1 MHVAV
6 CDDNVADRKQME
18 RLLHR
23 ESDKRLK
30 ETGEGLFI
38 DSYGN
43 EKAVLSHPMLYDV
56 FYIDMCKTPGTTG
69 IDVVNNLLSLGVV
82 VPIYMCV
89 SDIDYRTA
97 GLPGQVKFLNK
108 AIKAAEL
115 AASLD
120 DAQQYKDS
128 STPLIELR
136 EEKDT
141 VYVTEEDILYAMQ
154 EGRYVDVTL
163 KDGRNV
169 RIRDNILNLFSQWEH
184 YETFFAPT
192 EYVLL
197 NGRYIKSFS
206 LLKLTMIDGR
216 AFRLPFNA
224 KPYAKAMYEKYVL
237 KKEN

>member
-43 EKAVLSHPMLYDV
+43 EKAVLAHPMLYDI

-69 IDVVNNLLSLGVV
+69 TEVAKSLISLGVV
-82 VPIYMCV
+82 VPIYMCI
-89 SDIDYRTA
+89 SDINYRSDD
-97 GLPGQVKFLNK
+97 LPKQVKFLDK
-108 AIKAAEL
+108 AIKASEL
-115 AASLD
+115 SASLD
-120 DAQQYKDS
+120 DAKAFKDAS
-128 STPLIELR
+128 VPRIELR

-141 VYVTEEDILYAMQ
+141 VYVTEEDILYGIQ

-163 KDGRNV
+163 RDGRTI
-169 RIRDNILNLFSQWEH
+169 RIRDSVINLFGQLEH
-184 YETFFAPT
+184 YESFFVPAKHI
-192 EYVLL
+192 LL
-197 NGRYIKSFS
+197 NGRYIKSLSFF
-206 LLKLTMIDGR
+206 KLTMTYGKT
-216 AFRLPFNA
+216 FPLPHSVRPFA
-224 KPYAKAMYEKYVL
+224 KEMYKKYG
-237 KKEN
+237 

>member
-6 CDDNVADRKQME
+6 CDYNVADRKQME

-69 IDVVNNLLSLGVV
+69 SDVAKSLISLGVV

-89 SDIDYRTA
+89 SDINYRED
-97 GLPGQVKFLNK
+97 GLPEQVKFLDK
-108 AIKAAEL
+108 AIKVADL
-115 AASLD
+115 TASLE
-120 DAQQYKDS
+120 DAQTFKAS
-128 STPLIELR
+128 SIPLIELR

-141 VYVTEEDILYAMQ
+141 VYVVEEDILYGVQ

-163 KDGRNV
+163 KDGIEEMIINEIPEVKEVRN
-169 RIRDNILNLFSQWEH
+169 
-184 YETFFAPT
+184 
-192 EYVLL
+192 
-197 NGRYIKSFS
+197 
-206 LLKLTMIDGR
+206 ID
-216 AFRLPFNA
+216 
-224 KPYAKAMYEKYVL
+224 EEVS
-237 KKEN
+237 

>member
-69 IDVVNNLLSLGVV
+69 TEVARSLISMGVV
-82 VPIYMCV
+82 VPIYMCI
-89 SDIDYRTA
+89 SEMDYRLDD
-97 GLPGQVKFLNK
+97 LPEQVKYLDK
-108 AIKAAEL
+108 AIKTADL

-120 DAQQYKDS
+120 DAQRFKDS
-128 STPLIELR
+128 SIPLIELR
-136 EEKDT
+136 EEKNT
-141 VYVTEEDILYAMQ
+141 VYVTEEDILYAVQ
-154 EGRYVDVTL
+154 EERYIDIAL
-163 KDGRNV
+163 RDGRTI
-169 RIRDNILNLFSQWEH
+169 RIRDTILNLFSQWEH

-192 EYVLL
+192 EHILV
-197 NGRYIKSFS
+197 NGRHLKKLS
-206 LLKLTMIDGR
+206 LFQLAMVDGKT
-216 AFRLPFNA
+216 FPLPLNA
-224 KPYAKAMYEKYVL
+224 KKYAKMMYEKYVL
-237 KKEN
+237 KKES

>member
-43 EKAVLSHPMLYDV
+43 EKAVLAHPMLYDV

-69 IDVVNNLLSLGVV
+69 VEVAKSLLSLGVV
-82 VPIYMCV
+82 VPIYMCI
-89 SDIDYRTA
+89 SEIDYRTA
-97 GLPGQVKFLNK
+97 GLPEQVKYLDK
-108 AIKAAEL
+108 AIKTADL
-115 AASLD
+115 AASLE
-120 DAQQYKDS
+120 DAQAFKDAAI
-128 STPLIELR
+128 PLIELR

-141 VYVTEEDILYAMQ
+141 IYVTEEDILYAVQQ
-154 EGRYVDVTL
+154 ERYVDVTL
-163 KDGRNV
+163 KDSRTI

-192 EYVLL
+192 EHVLI
-197 NGRYIKSFS
+197 NGRYIKNLS
-206 LLKLTMIDGR
+206 LLKVTMMNGS
-216 AFRLPFNA
+216 AFPLPFTA
-224 KPYAKAMYEKYVL
+224 RKYAKSMYEKYVL
-237 KKEN
+237 KQ

>member
-43 EKAVLSHPMLYDV
+43 EKAVLSHPMLYDI

-69 IDVVNNLLSLGVV
+69 AEVAKRLISLGVV

-89 SDIDYRTA
+89 SDIDYRQA
-97 GLPGQVKFLNK
+97 GLPEQVKFLDK
-108 AIKAAEL
+108 AIKTTEL
-115 AASLD
+115 SASLD
-120 DAQQYKDS
+120 DAQTFKDS
-128 STPLIELR
+128 SVPLIELR
-136 EEKDT
+136 EEKET
-141 VYVTEEDILYAMQ
+141 IYVTEEDILYAVQ
-154 EGRYVDVTL
+154 EERYVDVAL
-163 KDGRNV
+163 RNGRNI
-169 RIRDNILNLFSQWEH
+169 RIRDTVLNLFGQWEH

-192 EYVLL
+192 EHVLI
-197 NGRYIKSFS
+197 NGRYIKSLS
-206 LLKLTMIDGR
+206 LFKLTMIDGST
-216 AFRLPFNA
+216 FSLPLST
-224 KPYAKAMYEKYVL
+224 KPYAKAMYEKYGG
-237 KKEN
+237 KS